1 MVYQLL
7 NITTGQKI
15 LCSETQYKERFI
27 KKLVNGE
34 PVWKK
39 IKEFETVEEAIGVE
53 KSLVAPEIKLSTD
66 IIRELIYKFVN
77 ENNGAILTDP
87 QILEIATVLN
97 DMNVLETVEPK
108 VEEPKAC
115 ACGCKTEDIE
125 TIVVENPNPFEMSF
139 DRLKSFLD
147 SIGIK
152 AAPQIKKLEKLQT
165 LIPEIYKTQ
174 N

>member
-87 QILEIATVLN
+87 QILEIATVLK
-97 DMNVLETVEPK
+97 DVNVLETVEPK

-115 ACGCKTEDIE
+115 ACSCETKT
-125 TIVVENPNPFEMSF
+125 VEVDLSKLVDPFDLEF
-139 DRLKSFLD
+139 DGLKTWLVD
-147 SIGIK
+147 SGISV
-152 AAPQIKKLEKLQT
+152 APQIKKLEKLQT